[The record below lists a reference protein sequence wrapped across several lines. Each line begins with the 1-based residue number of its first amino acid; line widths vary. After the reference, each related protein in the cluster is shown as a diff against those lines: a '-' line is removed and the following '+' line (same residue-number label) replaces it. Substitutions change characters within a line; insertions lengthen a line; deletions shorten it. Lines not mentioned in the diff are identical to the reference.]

1 MGLSVVLNVFFKDYY
16 LNFTYLY
23 ILYHILSWHPYLS
36 YLVELASYLAKMK
49 DNRENLAIVSKVLDF
64 EFFKLDYIA
73 IDIIQKKKVCF

>member
-1 MGLSVVLNVFFKDYY
+1 MTFK
-16 LNFTYLY
+16 
-23 ILYHILSWHPYLS
+23 IHPYLS

-73 IDIIQKKKVCF
+73 IDIIQKKKVCFQTSVIRPFL